1 MTLHKSLGRQ
11 AKTSTV
17 IWNFFAKVRREKL
30 WVAAHHIFW
39 LVGRNMMNGSESV
52 SVVIT
57 LQSRCFQPS
66 CEHYRHLVWQKFFND
81 YLKGRHIKCRET
93 RHNLIAHHGVSL
105 PRACL
110 AIGKHTCIDTFK
122 CSFEDIRAQI
132 FIDLK
137 LEKKSHMILMYAKTG
152 KSKHQGKPI
161 KK

>member
-1 MTLHKSLGRQ
+1 M
-11 AKTSTV
+11 V
-17 IWNFFAKVRREKL
+17 KVFQWIPQRK
-30 WVAAHHIFW
+30 AH
-39 LVGRNMMNGSESV
+39 
-52 SVVIT
+52 
-57 LQSRCFQPS
+57 QC
-66 CEHYRHLVWQKFFND
+66 K
-81 YLKGRHIKCRET
+81 ET

-161 KK
+161 KNTFSWEANEGLFLSAESYEKSYENTFSSYPGGVDDGWKALNAVSLNKPKCFNIYKC